1 MQRTVHWL
9 VLGML
14 LMVFGS
20 VALALRQDIPGVDEI
35 MDITHRVKKG
45 LKDQL
50 EVEAKKPKPDWA
62 KMQKDAKEFT
72 RLISLM
78 EKNDPPK
85 GAKASWVKL
94 CREYTEDVA
103 KVEEAV
109 NKKDAKAVLAAI
121 KALDKK
127 CDECHDK
134 HRP

>member
-1 MQRTVHWL
+1 MKRIGICLT
-9 VLGML
+9 LGLAL
-14 LMVFGS
+14 LALCNL
-20 VALALRQDIPGVDEI
+20 ALALKQDIPGVDEI

-45 LKDQL
+45 LKDVI
-50 EVEAKKPKPDWA
+50 EAEAKKPKPDWA
-62 KMQKDAKEFT
+62 KLQKDAKEFT

-85 GAKASWVKL
+85 GPKASWVKL
-94 CREYTEDVA
+94 CKEYTQDVA
-103 KVEEAV
+103 KIQEAA
-109 NKKDAKAVLAAI
+109 NRKDAKEVLAAV